1 MSDTSDRNF
10 VLIMFIGVYFY
21 MLTIQTRISLKNDWD
36 NTKCNPLNLFTSSFY
51 QTEQESYNQF
61 GNCIKEFSKGVA
73 KSELSSI
80 VDKQNVAF
88 KEVSNLANNN
98 MNEITSTIKEKTNII
113 DKNYK
118 ETNKKIDDT
127 SSYLNTIKTYEATIP
142 KKIDDFKN
150 DVKDIF
156 SRISTYMTK

>member
-51 QTEQESYNQF
+51 QTEEESYNKF

-118 ETNKKIDDT
+118 DTNKKIDDT
-127 SSYLNTIKTYEATIP
+127 SSYLNTIKTYEVTIP

-156 SRISTYMTK
+156 SRISSYMTK

>member
-10 VLIMFIGVYFY
+10 VLVMFIGVYFY
-21 MLTIQTRISLKNDWD
+21 MLTIQTKISLKNDWD

-51 QTEQESYNQF
+51 QTEQESSNQF

-73 KSELSSI
+73 KSELSSM
-80 VDKQNVAF
+80 VNKQNEDF
-88 KEVSNLANNN
+88 KRVSSLANNN
-98 MNEITSTIKEKTNII
+98 MNEINSTLKEKTNVI

-118 ETNKKIDDT
+118 ETNQKIENT
-127 SSYLNTIKTYEATIP
+127 SSYLNTIKSYEVTIP
-142 KKIDDFKN
+142 KKIEDFKN

-156 SRISTYMTK
+156 SRISTYMNK

>member
-118 ETNKKIDDT
+118 DTNKKIDDT
-127 SSYLNTIKTYEATIP
+127 SSYLNTIKSYEGTIP

-156 SRISTYMTK
+156 SRISSYMTK

>member
-1 MSDTSDRNF
+1 
-10 VLIMFIGVYFY
+10 

-51 QTEQESYNQF
+51 QTEEESYNKF

-118 ETNKKIDDT
+118 DTNKKIDDT
-127 SSYLNTIKTYEATIP
+127 SSYLNTIKTYEVTIP

-156 SRISTYMTK
+156 SRISSYMTK

>member
-51 QTEQESYNQF
+51 QTEEESYNKF

-118 ETNKKIDDT
+118 DTNKKIDDT

>member
-1 MSDTSDRNF
+1 
-10 VLIMFIGVYFY
+10 

-51 QTEQESYNQF
+51 QTEQESYNKF

-73 KSELSSI
+73 KSELTSI
-80 VDKQNVAF
+80 VDKQNDNF
-88 KEVSNLANNN
+88 KRVSSLANKN
-98 MNEITSTIKEKTNII
+98 MNEINTTLKEKTNMI

-118 ETNKKIDDT
+118 ETNEKIKNT
-127 SSYLNTIKTYEATIP
+127 TSYLDTIRSYEATIP
-142 KKIDDFKN
+142 KKIEDFKN

-156 SRISTYMTK
+156 SRISTYMNK

>member
-10 VLIMFIGVYFY
+10 VLVMFIGVYFY
-21 MLTIQTRISLKNDWD
+21 MLTIQTKISLKNDWD

-51 QTEQESYNQF
+51 QTEQESSNQF

-73 KSELSSI
+73 KSELSTM
-80 VDKQNVAF
+80 VNKQNEDF
-88 KEVSNLANNN
+88 KRVSSLANNN
-98 MNEITSTIKEKTNII
+98 MNEINSTLKEKTNVI

-118 ETNKKIDDT
+118 ETNQKIENT
-127 SSYLNTIKTYEATIP
+127 SSYLNTIKSYEVTIP
-142 KKIDDFKN
+142 KKIEDFKN

-156 SRISTYMTK
+156 SRISTYMNK

>member
-118 ETNKKIDDT
+118 DTNKKIDDT

-142 KKIDDFKN
+142 KKIDDFNN

>member
-10 VLIMFIGVYFY
+10 VMILFIGVYFY
-21 MLTIQTRISLKNDWD
+21 MLTIQTKISLKNDWD

-51 QTEQESYNQF
+51 QTEQESSNQF

-73 KSELSSI
+73 KSELSSM
-80 VDKQNVAF
+80 VDKQNEDF
-88 KEVSNLANNN
+88 KRVSSLANNN
-98 MNEITSTIKEKTNII
+98 MNEINSTIKEKTNII

-118 ETNKKIDDT
+118 ETNKKIENT
-127 SSYLNTIKTYEATIP
+127 SSYLNTIKSYEETIP
-142 KKIDDFKN
+142 KKIEDFKT

-156 SRISTYMTK
+156 SRISTYMNK